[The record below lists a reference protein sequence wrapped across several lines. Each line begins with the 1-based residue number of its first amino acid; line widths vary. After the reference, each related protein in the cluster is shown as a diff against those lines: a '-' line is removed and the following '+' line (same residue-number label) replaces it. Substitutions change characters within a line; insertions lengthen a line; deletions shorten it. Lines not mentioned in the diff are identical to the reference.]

1 MKWIAIAALAA
12 ALSAGCATTD
22 AGGGQPLVEPE
33 YNTGGLTES
42 QLPRYAQTPPQ
53 TQPQP
58 ATNPPGEV
66 KEAPLE
72 DAQVRILRAGTITLD
87 VKDGMKFSLELL
99 KNAGKFDAL
108 VMAFANTEVNYR
120 MPSAKLNALLEW
132 LSSQDPKLVEVD
144 GFDFSALD
152 RTAEYFSLESR
163 IEVAR
168 TAYDRARELL
178 KTASNASEL
187 NQLEAKLEQLQTKLD
202 GYETTLRDIKLR
214 AGRVEVRILL
224 K

>member
-1 MKWIAIAALAA
+1 MRWIAVAALVA
-12 ALSAGCATTD
+12 ALSSGCAVTD
-22 AGGGQPLVEPE
+22 AGQTYHTVEPE
-33 YNTGGLTES
+33 YNTGGLARE
-42 QLPRYAQTPPQ
+42 ADPPAVPTRP
-53 TQPQP
+53 TQPE
-58 ATNPPGEV
+58 ANPPGEV
-66 KEAPLE
+66 REAPLE
-72 DAQVRILRAGTITLD
+72 DAQVRIQRAGVITLD

-108 VMAFANTEVNYR
+108 VMAFGNTEVNYR

-132 LSSQDPKLVEVD
+132 LSSQDPRLVEVD

-168 TAYDRARELL
+168 AAYDRARELL
-178 KTASNASEL
+178 KTAANAGEL
-187 NQLEAKLEQLQTKLD
+187 SQLEARLEQLQVKLD
-202 GYETTLRDIKLR
+202 GFETTLRDIKLR
-214 AGRVEVRILL
+214 AGRVEVRIVL